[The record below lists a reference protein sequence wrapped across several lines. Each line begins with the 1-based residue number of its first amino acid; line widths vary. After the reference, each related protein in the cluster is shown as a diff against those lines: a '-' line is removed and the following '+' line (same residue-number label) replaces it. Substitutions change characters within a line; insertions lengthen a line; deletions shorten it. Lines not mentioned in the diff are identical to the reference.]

1 MPIDRDEH
9 RVVGTCGVCGGPVV
23 IYTGPWQS
31 RERVCRH
38 CGVSP
43 TAPHIDK
50 CQCPDCEPSKYPR
63 KACDRGAFSPTER
76 DALRESLRAALLRE
90 SQEKAWRLA
99 VEVRAEK
106 AEGER
111 DVSEA
116 VVDSLAQQ
124 WAALKVW
131 LRDPENRIEYPEW
144 ADGVLDQMEHP
155 EGQ

>member
-43 TAPHIDK
+43 TAQHIDK
-50 CQCPDCEPSKYPR
+50 CQCPEHAPLQYRRTACEG
-63 KACDRGAFSPTER
+63 AVEDRDVLT
-76 DALRESLRAALLRE
+76 ESLRAALLRE

-99 VEVRAEK
+99 LEARAEK
-106 AEGER
+106 AEAER
-111 DVSEA
+111 DTLEA
-116 VVDSLAQQ
+116 ERDRIATRAAENFARAVEDITKHDLLMAQMHR
-124 WAALKVW
+124 LISKPKHP
-131 LRDPENRIEYPEW
+131 D
-144 ADGVLDQMEHP
+144 DQR
-155 EGQ
+155 

>member
-1 MPIDRDEH
+1 
-9 RVVGTCGVCGGPVV
+9 
-23 IYTGPWQS
+23 
-31 RERVCRH
+31 
-38 CGVSP
+38 
-43 TAPHIDK
+43 
-50 CQCPDCEPSKYPR
+50 
-63 KACDRGAFSPTER
+63 
-76 DALRESLRAALLRE
+76 LRE